1 MKHVLLS
8 LTLVSLLAMATGCR
22 PIFTDQRPREMVYSG
37 PAEQQPAAMQQA
49 QVQGQMPEPC
59 PVHGYAC
66 PAGCNWRLGRP
77 GRPMAGNADQP
88 FNPGPPSAQV
98 TNPYYTLR
106 GPRDFLQTLPTPI
119 GP

>member
-49 QVQGQMPEPC
+49 QC
-59 PVHGYAC
+59 RAKC
-66 PAGCNWRLGRP
+66 RSRARFTATPARP
-77 GRPMAGNADQP
+77 GATGA
-88 FNPGPPSAQV
+88 
-98 TNPYYTLR
+98 
-106 GPRDFLQTLPTPI
+106 
-119 GP
+119 